1 VVRLQPHSA
10 NLTLHPAPV
19 AHHADY
25 SLALADTYRITARF
39 NRVKSDIAFSVV
51 GYSNFEHICLESYN

>member
-1 VVRLQPHSA
+1 MFEVGIA

-19 AHHADY
+19 AHYADH
-25 SLALADTYRITARF
+25 SLALADTYRVTARF

-51 GYSNFEHICLESYN
+51 GANY

>member
-1 VVRLQPHSA
+1 MVRLQPHTA

-19 AHHADY
+19 AHYADH
-25 SLALADTYRITARF
+25 SLALADTHRVTARF

-51 GYSNFEHICLESYN
+51 GYSNFEHICLESYY